1 MLQLV
6 YISSANP
13 AAPCSTQDIL
23 TVSRR
28 NNARDRITGL
38 LYADAGRFLQVLEG
52 PEDAV
57 EAAYARIQGDARHR
71 AIVMLSRRTI
81 DRRAFGHWEMAHR
94 APGADAATFLSD
106 VQRLTAD
113 ASPEVRG
120 TFEGLVQA
128 RALA

>member
-13 AAPCSTQDIL
+13 AAPCPTQDIL
-23 TVSRR
+23 TISRR

-38 LYADAGRFLQVLEG
+38 LYADAGRFLQALEG
-52 PEDAV
+52 PEEAV
-57 EAAYARIQGDARHR
+57 EAAFARIRQDARHR
-71 AIVMLSRRTI
+71 AIVMLSRRVV

-94 APGADAATFLSD
+94 APGADAAGFLSD

>member
-13 AAPCSTQDIL
+13 AAPCPTQDIL

-38 LYADAGRFLQVLEG
+38 LYADAGRFLQALEG
-52 PEDAV
+52 PEEAV
-57 EAAYARIQGDARHR
+57 EAAYARIQQDPRHR
-71 AIVMLSRRTI
+71 AIVMLSRRMV

-94 APGADAATFLSD
+94 APGADAASFLAD
-106 VQRLTAD
+106 VQRLTAE

-120 TFEGLVQA
+120 TFEGLIQA

>member
-6 YISSANP
+6 YISSVNP
-13 AAPCSTQDIL
+13 SAPCPTQDIL
-23 TVSRR
+23 TISRR

-38 LYADAGRFLQVLEG
+38 LYADSGRFLQALEG

-57 EAAYARIQGDARHR
+57 EAAYARIQQDPRHR

-94 APGADAATFLSD
+94 APGSDAAAFLSD
-106 VQRLTAD
+106 VQRLIVA